1 MKLCPF
7 CRGGPS
13 AKTDKN
19 LWFIQCR
26 FCEVRTKLFATRDEA
41 EAFWDARNRRGI
53 PRSESPPRKRK
64 PIRPVCKSG
73 SVEMVGVSDPEEIT
87 QAALNMLGNY
97 QAFGVF
103 GAVACQ
109 LER

>member
-7 CRGGPS
+7 CKGGPS
-13 AKTDKN
+13 ARIEKGFY
-19 LWFIQCR
+19 FIQCR
-26 FCEVRTKLFATRDEA
+26 FCETRTKLFATRDEA

-64 PIRPVCKSG
+64 PLVRRPNSI
-73 SVEMVGVSDPEEIT
+73 EMVGVSNTQEIT
-87 QAALNMLGNY
+87 QSALNMLGNY

-103 GAVACQ
+103 GTVACQ
-109 LER
+109 LEQ